1 MEDMISKIET
11 MFLVGSELVMT
22 LADML
27 RGERWRRGDTEAL
40 SESAIQL
47 VIEPFGRVPLDMKE
61 VIAETDSATVKL
73 MLVNSFKFHEI
84 DDARKYIL

>member
-1 MEDMISKIET
+1 
-11 MFLVGSELVMT
+11 MT
-22 LADML
+22 LADIFVEN
-27 RGERWRRGDTEAL
+27 GGDEEIPKL

-47 VIEPFGRVPLDMKE
+47 DIEPFGRVPLDMRE

-73 MLVNSFKFHEI
+73 MLVNSFKSHEI